1 MNHSPCNAETR
12 HPPQHTH
19 TFHGLTYLI
28 YVCNILPQG
37 TLSYSL
43 HEVAHIIGPALAED
57 TLLDTFDLFLHD
69 LDDVKVRRKILRYYG
84 VGMCVVCRH
93 VCRGVWC
100 VVGRVL
106 LCDTLCITLAL
117 CLSLSPPVSPLSTF
131 LAREGGRSHEHGQTA
146 GRPRPLMPR
155 ELPPLDQVNN
165 FYEHI

>member
-69 LDDVKVRRKILRYYG
+69 LDDVKVRRKILRYYD
-84 VGMCVVCRH
+84 VGTCVV
-93 VCRGVWC
+93 VCGVSWCVWVCVWC
-100 VVGRVL
+100 VGTCVVVCG
-106 LCDTLCITLAL
+106 
-117 CLSLSPPVSPLSTF
+117 VSW
-131 LAREGGRSHEHGQTA
+131 GVCCCVIHC
-146 GRPRPLMPR
+146 
-155 ELPPLDQVNN
+155 V
-165 FYEHI
+165 